1 MCESKEVVCCYCRKP
16 ASQAEIDFFKTTKKE
31 YWTCSEEC
39 EKMKTFF
46 DIFLDAIEEL
56 YKAQKQALT
65 ASFNSYAIDQKIE
78 EIKLRKSFKNII

>member
-1 MCESKEVVCCYCRKP
+1 
-16 ASQAEIDFFKTTKKE
+16 
-31 YWTCSEEC
+31 
-39 EKMKTFF
+39 MKTFF